1 MAPTQMSSRSGHLDV
16 AKGIAIIAVTY
27 GHAAVLMMGYPI
39 YGQQLNVQNTI
50 VFSLVMPIF
59 FLISGAFQRVRL
71 SAPNF
76 DAKVYLGKITTSLLI
91 PFYALC
97 FLFIVPNLILGARI
111 YAPSLSQMLFA
122 MFVQQTNGTY
132 LPSVVLWFLFVLF
145 VFHLLSF
152 LAVKVFRV
160 NVLYLILLAMV
171 LRPRYPAIEDWILF
185 GFDKLCD
192 YFLFYLLGFAFYKR
206 VIDKPISSSKALLA
220 LAAVYL
226 GALFFEVSRPEGL
239 VVALLKPFGIF
250 ELSFCLLTIGIS
262 YNLTAQFRD
271 HPVVKSLAYFGA
283 YSILVYVFH
292 MPTMTIFRAIAIRLG
307 ITPNYSMLVFMVIP
321 GLLVPLLAGKLLATN
336 RRVYKT
342 LLGRNP

>member
-1 MAPTQMSSRSGHLDV
+1 MAPSPVKSRSSHLDV
-16 AKGIAIIAVTY
+16 AKGIAIISVTY
-27 GHAAVLMMGYPI
+27 GHAAVLMLAFPI
-39 YGQQLNVQNTI
+39 YAQQLAVQNTI
-50 VFSLVMPIF
+50 IFSLVMPVF

-71 SAPNF
+71 DAPHF
-76 DAKVYLGKITTSLLI
+76 DAKVYLAKITTSLLI

-97 FLFIVPNLILGARI
+97 FFFMLPNLLLGSLVS
-111 YAPSLSQMLFA
+111 APSLQQMLFA
-122 MFVQQTNGTY
+122 MALQQTNGTY

-152 LAVKVFRV
+152 LVVKVWRV
-160 NVLYLILLAMV
+160 NVIYLILLAMA
-171 LRPRYPAIEDWILF
+171 LRPRYPAIEGWILF

-192 YFLFYLLGFAFYKR
+192 YLLFYLLGFAFYKR
-206 VIDKPISSSKALLA
+206 VIDRPISSPQALLA

-226 GALFFEVSRPEGL
+226 GALFFEVNRPDGL

-262 YNLTAQFRD
+262 YILTSQFRD
-271 HPVVKSLAYFGA
+271 HPIVKSLAYLGA

-292 MPTMTIFRAIAIRLG
+292 MPTMTIFKAIALRLG
-307 ITPNYSMLVFMVIP
+307 MAPNYSLLAFMVIP

-336 RRVYKT
+336 RRVYTT

>member
-1 MAPTQMSSRSGHLDV
+1 MAPSQNNSRSSHLDV

-39 YGQQLNVQNTI
+39 YGQQLGVQNI
-50 VFSLVMPIF
+50 IIFSLVMPIF

-71 SAPNF
+71 DAPHFN
-76 DAKVYLGKITTSLLI
+76 AKTYLGKITTSLLI

-97 FLFIVPNLILGARI
+97 FFFMVPNLILGARV
-111 YAPSLSQMLFA
+111 YAPSLQQMLFA

-152 LAVKVFRV
+152 LAVKVLRV
-160 NVLYLILLAMV
+160 NVIVLILIAML
-171 LRPRYPAIEDWILF
+171 LRPRYPAIENWILF

-206 VIDKPISSSKALLA
+206 VIDKPISSPQALLA

-226 GALFFEVSRPEGL
+226 GALFFEVNRPDGL

-262 YNLTAQFRD
+262 YSLTTQFRD

-292 MPTMTIFRAIAIRLG
+292 MPTMTIVKAIALRLG
-307 ITPNYSMLVFMVIP
+307 VTPDYSLLVFMFIP

-336 RRVYKT
+336 RPVYKT

>member
-1 MAPTQMSSRSGHLDV
+1 MTPSSIKSRSSHLDV

-27 GHAAVLMMGYPI
+27 GHAAVLMMAYPI
-39 YGQQLNVQNTI
+39 YDQQLGVQNI
-50 VFSLVMPIF
+50 IIFSLVMPIF

-71 SAPNF
+71 DTPNF
-76 DAKVYLGKITTSLLI
+76 NAKVYLGKITTSLLI

-97 FLFIVPNLILGARI
+97 FFFMVPNLILGARV
-111 YAPSLSQMLFA
+111 YAPSLQQMLFA

-152 LAVKVFRV
+152 LLVKVCRINV
-160 NVLYLILLAMV
+160 NYLILLAMV
-171 LRPRYPAIEDWILF
+171 LRPRFAAFAAFNLF

-192 YFLFYLLGFAFYKR
+192 YFLFYLLGFAFYRR
-206 VIDKPISSSKALLA
+206 VIDKPISSPQALLA
-220 LAAVYL
+220 LAALYL
-226 GALFFEVSRPEGL
+226 GTLFFEVNRPDGL

-250 ELSFCLLTIGIS
+250 ELSFCLLTIGVA
-262 YNLTAQFRD
+262 YNLTNQFRD

-292 MPTMTIFRAIAIRLG
+292 MPTMTIFKFIAIRLG
-307 ITPNYSMLVFMVIP
+307 VTPDYSLLAFMFIP
-321 GLLVPLLAGKLLATN
+321 GLLVPLLAGKLLASN

>member
-1 MAPTQMSSRSGHLDV
+1 MAPSPIKSRSSHLDV

-27 GHAAVLMMGYPI
+27 GHAAVLMMAFPI
-39 YGQQLNVQNTI
+39 YGQQLAVQNTI
-50 VFSLVMPIF
+50 IFSLVMPVF

-71 SAPNF
+71 NAPNF
-76 DAKVYLGKITTSLLI
+76 DTRVYLGKITTSLLI

-97 FLFIVPNLILGARI
+97 LLFMVPNLLLGSLVS
-111 YAPSLSQMLFA
+111 APSLQQMLFA
-122 MFVQQTNGTY
+122 MAVQQTNGTY

-145 VFHLLSF
+145 LFHLLSF
-152 LAVKVFRV
+152 LVVKVLRV
-160 NVLYLILLAMV
+160 NVIVLILLAML
-171 LRPRYPAIEDWILF
+171 LRPRYPAIEGWILF

-206 VIDKPISSSKALLA
+206 VIDKPFSSVQALLV
-220 LAAVYL
+220 LAAIYL
-226 GALFFEVSRPEGL
+226 GALYFEVNRPDGL
-239 VVALLKPFGIF
+239 VVSLLKPFGIF
-250 ELSFCLLTIGIS
+250 ELSFCLLTIGIA
-262 YNLTAQFRD
+262 YNLTAQFRN

-292 MPTMTIFRAIAIRLG
+292 MPTMTIFKAIALRLG
-307 ITPNYSMLVFMVIP
+307 VTPNYSLLMFMFIP

-336 RRVYKT
+336 TRVYKT